1 MDDTKLAAIVD
12 AVVRELK
19 AAGVVQPASS
29 SAPQPDST
37 SQASASSSVV
47 PVKPRAS
54 TSSGSLS
61 IDLPDPTTPE
71 ARLIPYVDHP
81 KDAACDFGLH
91 GEEIE
96 LVQQF
101 LVNITI
107 ECILRDGV
115 IALKEE

>member
-29 SAPQPDST
+29 SAPQPAST
-37 SQASASSSVV
+37 SQASAPSSVV

-61 IDLPDPTTPE
+61 IDLPDPTTPKSAFNSLCRPSQRRRWC
-71 ARLIPYVDHP
+71 ARPHGFHIRTHWRGTCRP
-81 KDAACDFGLH
+81 K
-91 GEEIE
+91 I
-96 LVQQF
+96 
-101 LVNITI
+101 
-107 ECILRDGV
+107 
-115 IALKEE
+115 